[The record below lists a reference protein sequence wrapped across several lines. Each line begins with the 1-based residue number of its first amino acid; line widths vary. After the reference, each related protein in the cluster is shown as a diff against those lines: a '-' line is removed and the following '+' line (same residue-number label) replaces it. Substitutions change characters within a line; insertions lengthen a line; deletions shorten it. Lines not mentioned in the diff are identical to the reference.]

1 MAGVSSLPDA
11 ERDACDVLQALAG
24 LAAVLARPLPGEPV
38 GARDERALEDA
49 RLVMLSLAQDGG
61 EAAQRLVTYLRAL
74 RGPGDGASAA
84 VAPRLGP
91 WRNWVPP
98 RGNLFGSGRAVHHI
112 ADSAPRRRA
121 DPGE

>member
-1 MAGVSSLPDA
+1 VSSLPDA

-38 GARDERALEDA
+38 DEARDERALEDA
-49 RLVMLSLAQDGG
+49 RRVMLSLAQDGG
-61 EAAQRLVTYLRAL
+61 AAAQRVVTYLRAL
-74 RGPGDGASAA
+74 QGPGDGAAAA
-84 VAPRLGP
+84 VGPRLGP

-98 RGNLFGSGRAVHHI
+98 RGDLFGSVRAVHHI
-112 ADSAPRRRA
+112 GDSRRHRRA

>member
-1 MAGVSSLPDA
+1 VSSLPDA

-24 LAAVLARPLPGEPV
+24 LAAVLAGPLPGGPDH
-38 GARDERALEDA
+38 GDRDERAIEDA
-49 RLVMLSLAQDGG
+49 RRAMLSLAQDGG
-61 EAAQRLVTYLRAL
+61 AAAQRVLAYLRAL
-74 RGPGDGASAA
+74 QGPGDGESAA

-98 RGNLFGSGRAVHHI
+98 RGDLFGGVRAVHHI
-112 ADSAPRRRA
+112 GDHPQHRRA

>member
-1 MAGVSSLPDA
+1 MSSLPDA

-24 LAAVLARPLPGEPV
+24 LAAVLARPLPGEPDD
-38 GARDERALEDA
+38 GDRDRRALEDA
-49 RLVMLSLAQDGG
+49 RRVMLGLAQDGG
-61 EAAQRLVTYLRAL
+61 AAAQRVVSYLRTL
-74 RGPGDGASAA
+74 QGPGDGESAA

-98 RGNLFGSGRAVHHI
+98 RGDVFGNVRAVHHI
-112 ADSAPRRRA
+112 GDTRQHRRA